1 MGERNGQIVTYVAG
15 AVVLVVLGLLLFG
28 GGSSYKVYAQFT
40 DAGQL
45 VNGDLVTLDGHQVG
59 LVGGIT
65 LSNNGLAN
73 VELDIT
79 DSSITPLR
87 EGTLAQIGQLSLTGI
102 ANRFVG
108 LTLGSGENEI
118 SDGGTI
124 PPSQTRGIVDLD
136 VLLNALTPQVRSS
149 LQKIIKTG
157 AYIFSAPTPAEANQA
172 FHYVNPALSQLTQLG
187 AEVVADRFALDR
199 LISSTANVSAALAA
213 DSGNLGNAV
222 TSTAT
227 TLNEIA
233 SQNSAL
239 GDALGRAPAVLT
251 QSSAVFNDVDYALGV
266 LDPVLKDLQPVAP
279 PLATLLRKLL
289 PVARNA
295 VPTIRGV
302 QALVPSAV
310 KALKAFPPVEK
321 VATPAV
327 GSLTKAL
334 GAATPILAGL
344 RPYAPDVI
352 TGFFNALGGSDG
364 QGYDA
369 NGHFV
374 RLQVELSG
382 STASLAGA
390 ASLIGGVVPSGL
402 GPTGNPPALGRCPG
416 GGAPPSPDGTSPWTS
431 PDVLPATG
439 VICNPNDDQK

>member
-1 MGERNGQIVTYVAG
+1 MGERNGQIVTYVAA
-15 AVVLVVLGLLLFG
+15 AVVLIVLGLLLFG

-65 LSNNGLAN
+65 LSSNGLAN
-73 VELDIT
+73 VELDIS

-108 LTLGSGENEI
+108 LTLGSGGNEI
-118 SDGGTI
+118 PDGGTI
-124 PPSQTRGIVDLD
+124 APSQTRGIVDLD
-136 VLLNALTPQVRSS
+136 VLLNALTAKVRSS

-157 AYIFSAPTPAEANQA
+157 AYIFSAPTPAQANQA

-213 DSGNLGNAV
+213 DSGNLGSSV
-222 TSTAT
+222 SSTAT
-227 TLNEIA
+227 TLSEVA
-233 SQNSAL
+233 SQNTAL
-239 GDALGRAPAVLT
+239 GDAIGRAPGVLT
-251 QSSAVFNDVDYALGV
+251 QSRSVLNDVDYALGV
-266 LDPVLKDLQPVAP
+266 LNPVLKDLQPVAP
-279 PLATLLRKLL
+279 PLARLLRKLL

-302 QALVPSAV
+302 QALVPSAT

-327 GSLTKAL
+327 VSLTKAL
-334 GAATPILAGL
+334 GSATPILSGL
-344 RPYAPDVI
+344 RPYVPDVI
-352 TGFFNALGGSDG
+352 TGFFTALGGSDG

-382 STASLAGA
+382 SASSLAGA
-390 ASLIGGVVPSGL
+390 ASLIGGVIPGGL
-402 GPTGNPPALGRCPG
+402 QGGNPPALARCPG

-439 VICNPNDDQK
+439 SICNPNDDQK